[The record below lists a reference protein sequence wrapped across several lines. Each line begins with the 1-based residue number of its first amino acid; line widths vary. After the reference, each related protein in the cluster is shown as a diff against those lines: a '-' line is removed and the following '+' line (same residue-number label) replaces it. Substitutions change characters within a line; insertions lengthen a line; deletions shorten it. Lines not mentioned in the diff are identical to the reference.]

1 MNGRLSLFLAGLA
14 LAAVVLSVF
23 PPGAAAQYLVKHGT
37 IGNGG
42 GVRSGGGYICYDTAG
57 QPVIG
62 IVAGGSNIVK
72 AGFWY
77 CAGISS
83 TVDVAITSFFGEL
96 KDDAVLLS
104 WTVSASA
111 SFDGFN
117 VYRSEDP
124 EETFMK
130 LNAALIPRER
140 GGSYTDETALPGK
153 SYVYRI
159 GAVSSEKE
167 WYSQNVSLVIPP
179 KPTTLYQNYPNPF
192 NPSTSIVFYL
202 PLEQHAALVI
212 YDVTG
217 SRVRTLVDG
226 AQPVGR
232 HTVRWDGKNDNGVQ
246 VGSGV
251 YYYRLKAGKNVITKK
266 LVVVR

>member
-14 LAAVVLSVF
+14 LAAVVLPVF
-23 PPGAAAQYLVKHGT
+23 PPAAAAQYLVKNGT
-37 IGNGG
+37 FVNAG
-42 GVRSGGGYICYDTAG
+42 GVAGNSGNIVYSTTGE
-57 QPVIG
+57 PVIG
-62 IVAGGSNIVK
+62 IAAGGSNIVK

-83 TVDVAITSFFGEL
+83 TVDVAITSFFGAL
-96 KDDAVLLS
+96 KDDAVLLT

-111 SFDGFN
+111 PFDGFN
-117 VYRSEDP
+117 VYRSEGSGG
-124 EETFMK
+124 TFAK
-130 LNAALIPRER
+130 LNDALIPREKA
-140 GGSYTDETALPGK
+140 GSYTDETALAGR

-159 GAVSSEKE
+159 GAVSGKGES
-167 WYSQNVSLVIPP
+167 YSQDVSLSLPP
-179 KPTTLYQNYPNPF
+179 KPVTLYQNYPNPF

-202 PLEQHAALVI
+202 PLAQHATLVI
-212 YDVTG
+212 YDVKG

-251 YYYRLKAGKNVITKK
+251 YYYRLKAGKDIITKK

>member
-14 LAAVVLSVF
+14 LAAAVLSVL
-23 PPGAAAQYLVKHGT
+23 PPSAAAQYLVKNGT
-37 IGNGG
+37 IVNAGGVVGNGHNIVYG
-42 GVRSGGGYICYDTAG
+42 TAG
-57 QPVIG
+57 EPVIG
-62 IVAGGSNIVK
+62 IIAGESNIMK

-83 TVDVAITSFFGEL
+83 TVDVAITSFFGAL
-96 KDDAVLLS
+96 KDDAVLLT

-111 SFDGFN
+111 PFDGFN
-117 VYRSEDP
+117 VYRSEGSGG
-124 EETFMK
+124 TFAK
-130 LNAALIPRER
+130 LNDALIPREKA
-140 GGSYTDETALPGK
+140 GSYTDETALAGR

-159 GAVSSEKE
+159 GAVSGKGE
-167 WYSQNVSLVIPP
+167 WYSQNVSLSLPP
-179 KPTTLYQNYPNPF
+179 KPVTLYQNYPNPF

-202 PLEQHAALVI
+202 PLGQRATLVI
-212 YDVTG
+212 YDVKG

-232 HTVRWDGKNDNGVQ
+232 HAVRWDGKNDSGVQ

-251 YYYRLKAGKNVITKK
+251 YYYRLKAGKDVITKK

>member
-1 MNGRLSLFLAGLA
+1 MKDRLLFFVLAVSV
-14 LAAVVLSVF
+14 VVLTSAAF
-23 PPGAAAQYLVKHGT
+23 GATYQVLHGT
-37 IGNGG
+37 FGNGG

-62 IVAGGSNIVK
+62 IVYGPSNIAK

-96 KDDAVLLS
+96 KDDAVVLS
-104 WTVSASA
+104 WSTSAST

-117 VYRSEDP
+117 VYRSEGA
-124 EETFMK
+124 EETFAR
-130 LNAALIPRER
+130 LNAELIPREQ
-140 GGSYTDETALPGK
+140 GGIYTDETALGGK
-153 SYVYRI
+153 TYLYRI
-159 GAVSSEKE
+159 GAVSKEGE
-167 WYSQNVSLVIPP
+167 WYSQNVSLALPP

-192 NPSTSIVFYL
+192 NPSTSIAYYL
-202 PLEQHAALVI
+202 PCAGHTSLVI

-217 SRVRTLVDG
+217 SRVRALEDG
-226 AQPVGR
+226 SKAAGR
-232 HTVRWDGKNDNGVQ
+232 HTILWDGRNDNGVQ

-251 YYYRLKAGKNVITKK
+251 YYYRLKADKDVVTKK
-266 LVVVR
+266 LVIVR